1 MIGRRRVLGLI
12 GLGGA
17 ALALAGCGRKGRPLE
32 AENAVYPR
40 LYPFTPYPAQ
50 PVPPAAP
57 AAPAEAD
64 PPPPA
69 ASTDT
74 PR

>member
-1 MIGRRRVLGLI
+1 MIGRRRLLGLI

-17 ALALAGCGRKGRPLE
+17 ALALAGCGRKGRPVE
-32 AENAVYPR
+32 VDNAVYPH
-40 LYPFTPYPAQ
+40 LYPFTPYPGR
-50 PVPPAAP
+50 PAAP
-57 AAPAEAD
+57 EAPAEAEA

-69 ASTDT
+69 ATTDT